1 MPGKRKRGAGWED
14 EMVAA
19 RQRADTAEEDKRV
32 ADAIRTAAAA
42 DAKKRTGGG
51 VRRKRCKTCGSLPKK
66 GSIFPKSE
74 DGYYEPNFAAV
85 QPPGNSKWVYDK
97 DSKGQVIGR
106 HAEPRT
112 GGKLGFK
119 IGTWEI

>member
-14 EMVAA
+14 EMMAA
-19 RQRADTAEEDKRV
+19 QERDRISQEDKRV

-42 DAKKRTGGG
+42 DSKKRTGGSM
-51 VRRKRCKTCGSLPKK
+51 RRKRCKMCGSLPRK
-66 GSIFPKSE
+66 
-74 DGYYEPNFAAV
+74 
-85 QPPGNSKWVYDK
+85 
-97 DSKGQVIGR
+97 
-106 HAEPRT
+106 